1 MATSPF
7 EVRHN
12 VLYAG
17 VVLQAVHREV
27 FAVAGVLEATVG
39 HLRDERDVGVDPHA
53 PEVEPPA
60 YPHRPSVVR
69 GEDAGGEAVL
79 DAVGPSHR
87 LVLVREGLDGY
98 DGAEDLV
105 LGCFVVLPEAGDHGG
120 GVEETLLAEALA
132 ADGYLGVVGESF
144 DHAGDVLELGG
155 VVERTV
161 IHLVVRVARRRV
173 LGLFGDRR
181 HEVVVD
187 AGVGEYAGGRGAVLA
202 RVEVAGTS
210 DLLGRRLDIGVVED
224 DDRRLAAELQV
235 YPLEVGG
242 GGLRDLH
249 AGPYGTGDRHHLWRG
264 VLDQHPSCVP
274 VAAEHVE
281 DAIGEEFRGDLGH
294 HHSGDGSSVGRLD
307 HDGVARGDGR
317 GELPDRHHHRVVPR
331 GYLADDA
338 NGLAADKRRV
348 PFEILPCRLT
358 FEDACRSG
366 EKADL

>member
-1 MATSPF
+1 MAISRF
-7 EVRHN
+7 EVRHD

-87 LVLVREGLDGY
+87 LILVRKRLYGY

-105 LGCFVVLPEAGDHGG
+105 LGCFVVLPEPRDHGG
-120 GVEETLLAEALA
+120 GVEEPLLSETLA

-155 VVERTV
+155 VVERAV

-173 LGLFGDRR
+173 PGLFGDSGD
-181 HEVVVD
+181 EVVVN
-187 AGVGEYAGGRGAVLA
+187 AGVGEHAGRRGAVLA
-202 RVEVAGTS
+202 RVEVAGAR
-210 DLLGRRLDIGVVED
+210 DLLRRRLDVGVVED
-224 DDRRLAAELQV
+224 DHRCFAAEFQV
-235 YPLEVGG
+235 YPFEVVCRR
-242 GGLRDLH
+242 LRDLH
-249 AGPYGTGDRHHLWRG
+249 AGPDRTRDRDHLRRR
-264 VLDQHPSCVP
+264 VLDYHPTRVP
-274 VAAEHVE
+274 ITADHVE
-281 DAIGEEFRGDLGH
+281 DAFGEKLRRYLGH
-294 HHSGDGSSVGRLD
+294 HHRGDRGSVGGFD
-307 HDGVARGDGR
+307 HDGVARGYGR

-331 GYLADDA
+331 CYLADNA
-338 NGLAADKRRV
+338 HRLAADERRV
-348 PFEILPCRLT
+348 PFEVIPCRLPFQNT
-358 FEDACRSG
+358 GR
-366 EKADL
+366 